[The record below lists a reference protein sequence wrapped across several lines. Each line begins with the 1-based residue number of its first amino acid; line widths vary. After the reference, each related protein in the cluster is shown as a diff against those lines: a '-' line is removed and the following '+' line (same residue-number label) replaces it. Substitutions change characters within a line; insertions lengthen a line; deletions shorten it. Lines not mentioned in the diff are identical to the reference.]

1 MDQTH
6 GSSRQGFQALRP
18 EENPPF
24 REVPY
29 TCSVQVRALG
39 PVANGQRSY
48 SIPAS
53 TVLRAPAAAQ
63 LDLEACQVVSVQA
76 QEVCLQGACLPNEGR
91 LQQTFVACTAPELHR
106 AFADFWG
113 PIWQRDGP
121 APRLDLHDWPDLE
134 RILEHFRCEL
144 PPTQI
149 RSFAPEL
156 WRQAIQRMPRR
167 KATGVCG
174 WAPADL
180 KLLPDQALEVLNHIF
195 HQAVTCGLPTHLL
208 RTRVGVLAKVPVPTS
223 MGHSRP
229 ITVFST
235 LYRIWASVLARQILK
250 SWAPHFP
257 ASISGSMP
265 GRACRDTSYRQQH
278 QIECSLVTSTPRVGL
293 SVDIVKCFNQ
303 LGWGPICALLL
314 RLGVPEAEVHFWAS
328 CLRHHTRCSVFHND
342 ISAGIPCHNGAPE
355 GDPMSVVAMVAVCR
369 LADAVCHHALVDYES
384 YVDNW
389 AWSSADRA
397 ALATVIPRAL
407 DLLQSLRLP
416 IDFKKSYIWATK
428 RQDRLWWQRSAPTL
442 FPEGCLPALVSEVR
456 DLGVAFKYD
465 GHGHR
470 ASRNHRLQS
479 GLDRIDRLRS
489 QPRPPLNKAH
499 LVQAG
504 IWPQCLYGA
513 ESHVHTRA
521 ELQSLRGRAARAIV
535 GNYAALSP
543 HLTFALLAERVQ
555 DPQMYCLERQ
565 LALLRRACL
574 YDPDTALSILDMAT
588 APVPPRTAQGPAT
601 SLRLSLDR
609 LGLVLTSDGVLKGLD
624 HTRVRLDAC
633 QGRELRCCS
642 ALGPCMCKTWLPTEM
657 ACCRHHRCCWA
668 CWRTRASQSYRTYC
682 NKSSSHAELGKSSG

>member
-1 MDQTH
+1 
-6 GSSRQGFQALRP
+6 
-18 EENPPF
+18 
-24 REVPY
+24 
-29 TCSVQVRALG
+29 
-39 PVANGQRSY
+39 
-48 SIPAS
+48 
-53 TVLRAPAAAQ
+53 
-63 LDLEACQVVSVQA
+63 
-76 QEVCLQGACLPNEGR
+76 
-91 LQQTFVACTAPELHR
+91 
-106 AFADFWG
+106 
-113 PIWQRDGP
+113 
-121 APRLDLHDWPDLE
+121 
-134 RILEHFRCEL
+134 
-144 PPTQI
+144 
-149 RSFAPEL
+149 
-156 WRQAIQRMPRR
+156 
-167 KATGVCG
+167 
-174 WAPADL
+174 
-180 KLLPDQALEVLNHIF
+180 
-195 HQAVTCGLPTHLL
+195 
-208 RTRVGVLAKVPVPTS
+208 
-223 MGHSRP
+223 
-229 ITVFST
+229 
-235 LYRIWASVLARQILK
+235 
-250 SWAPHFP
+250 
-257 ASISGSMP
+257 MP

-609 LGLVLTSDGVLKGLD
+609 LGPRAPLLQRSWALHVQDLVAHRNGLLQAPPVLLGLLADKGITVIPYILQQVLQPCRAWQIIRVGCEASDAESPDREAGCITLGRTDGRPFLTKLAQDS
-624 HTRVRLDAC
+624 RL
-633 QGRELRCCS
+633 GREPCAAALAEATREGMNASHLTNTQTAQHGGDFNIRVIPTCAVGAGKTGVFPTLDWPLHATATALTGEAAVRNAAGAIHGGTAVWLAAATGRVPQGKEVRMQQRRVMARAVFAGTVS
-642 ALGPCMCKTWLPTEM
+642 AAEPEETPVRQCGNDAKINTT
-657 ACCRHHRCCWA
+657 A
-668 CWRTRASQSYRTYC
+668 TN
-682 NKSSSHAELGKSSG
+682 NKGHVNDKGKIKD